1 MKANVLC
8 GLDRVETADALL
20 KGRRAGLITNPT
32 GITRDFRSS
41 IDVIR
46 ARYDLTALFACEH
59 GLRGDAQA
67 GEAIPEQIDPET
79 GATVYSLYGAG
90 HTLTDAMLAAFDVLV
105 FDLQDVGARF
115 YTYLYSLANA
125 MIACAGAGKP
135 LVVLDRL
142 NPLGCEKTDGTILDE
157 RFASFVGR
165 YALPTQYG
173 LTVGEYALY
182 VRDHLKLDLD
192 LTVVPLSGYKRSY
205 CLDDTDAPWVAPS
218 PNCPTLRAAL
228 CYIGTC
234 VFEGSNVSEGRGTTL
249 PFELIGAPW
258 IDAAALEARMARY
271 CLPGLH
277 FRRTA
282 FVPTFSKH
290 RGALCHGVQM
300 HVTDRAAARPFL
312 GGLCLMDA
320 IRALCPD
327 KFEFLYHEGTYHLD
341 RLLGTDA
348 YRAGGLSAEALAS
361 RHEAGVRAF
370 TEKAGAS
377 RLYD

>member
-1 MKANVLC
+1 MKAKVLC
-8 GLDRVETADALL
+8 GLDRIETVDALL
-20 KGRRAGLITNPT
+20 KGRRVGLITNPT
-32 GITRDFRSS
+32 GITRDFVSA

-46 ARYDLTALFACEH
+46 KRYELTALFACEH

-67 GEAIPEQIDPET
+67 GDVIPEQIDPET
-79 GATVYSLYGAG
+79 GVTVYSLYGAG
-90 HTLTDAMLAAFDVLV
+90 HTLTLPMLAAFDILV
-105 FDLQDVGARF
+105 FDMQDVGARF

-142 NPLGCEKTDGTILDE
+142 NPLGCVKADGTILDG

-173 LTVGEYALY
+173 LTIGEYALY

-192 LTVVPLSGYKRSY
+192 LSVVPLSGYRRSY
-205 CLDDTDAPWVAPS
+205 CLDDTDTPWVAPS
-218 PNCPTLRAAL
+218 PNCPTLHAAL

-234 VFEGSNVSEGRGTTL
+234 IFEGSNVSEGRGTSL

-258 IDAAALEARMARY
+258 IDAAALEARMAHYR
-271 CLPGLH
+271 LPGLH

-290 RGALCHGVQM
+290 QNTLCHGVQM
-300 HVTDRAAARPFL
+300 HVMDREAARPFL

-320 IRALCPD
+320 IRALHPD
-327 KFEFLYHEGTYHLD
+327 KFEFLCHEGTYHLD
-341 RLLGTDA
+341 RLLGTDE
-348 YRAGGLSAEALAS
+348 YRAGGLSAEALAAA
-361 RHEAGVRAF
+361 HEAGVRAF
-370 TEKAGAS
+370 TEKAGAF